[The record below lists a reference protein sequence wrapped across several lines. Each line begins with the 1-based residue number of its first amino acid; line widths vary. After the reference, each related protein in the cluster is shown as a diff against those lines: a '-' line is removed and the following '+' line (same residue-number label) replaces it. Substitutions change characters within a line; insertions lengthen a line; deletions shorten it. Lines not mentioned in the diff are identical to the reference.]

1 MIQLLVS
8 VPSMPIVTNA
18 IEHLVKSL
26 DRFHDVWV
34 FSSIYWFLNDSWPW
48 FQLCLDIMYMY
59 IYIYYNVYICL
70 LICIDFLIYLCI
82 FPQPFMIFSCGF
94 VHGHPGFKAIT
105 HGAKPQP
112 APLEPR
118 PRLWQCGG
126 LLDLCMVGIWL
137 VYVGMFNSSIQ
148 ACCCLHPLHQTLSD
162 RPIGF
167 WP

>member
-18 IEHLVKSL
+18 IEHVVKSL

-48 FQLCLDIMYMY
+48 FQLCLDIMYIY
-59 IYIYYNVYICL
+59 IYIIIYYNVYMCL

-82 FPQPFMIFSCGF
+82 LSQPFMIFSCGF
-94 VHGHPGFKAIT
+94 VHGPGFKAIT

-118 PRLWQCGG
+118 PRLWRLFISSDSSNRRGEKHLPSG
-126 LLDLCMVGIWL
+126 
-137 VYVGMFNSSIQ
+137 YVKIAIENGH
-148 ACCCLHPLHQTLSD
+148 L
-162 RPIGF
+162 
-167 WP
+167 